1 MTLNSWLIQ
10 FIITVYS
17 CMLTIYLIFR
27 WIFNDKDKEEI
38 EMAVVYATL
47 IIKGKR
53 VFHAIPT
60 TIKRQVADVLI
71 DMELEELIDEDEYKP
86 TKVAE

>member
-1 MTLNSWLIQ
+1 
-10 FIITVYS
+10 
-17 CMLTIYLIFR
+17 
-27 WIFNDKDKEEI
+27 
-38 EMAVVYATL
+38 MAVIYATL

-71 DMELEELIDEDEYKP
+71 DMELEDLIDEEEYKP
-86 TKVAE
+86 INNKMIAE